1 MAFGRCADAFVGVWD
16 RFVERIYN
24 AFWNSMAGFAFGLR
38 TERAIRQ
45 EFAIFVVGLPAA
57 FIVGSSGWERMALIL
72 ALVAVLCVEFLN
84 TCVEKL
90 CDHVTP
96 ELHEQIK
103 AIKDMGSAACFCAQA
118 SCGVIWLFVAAGR
131 FWH

>member
-1 MAFGRCADAFVGVWD
+1 MD
-16 RFVERIYN
+16 RIYN

-45 EFAIFVVGLPAA
+45 EFAIFLVGLPVAVLLGTTA
-57 FIVGSSGWERMALIL
+57 WERLTLIL
-72 ALVAVLCVEFLN
+72 SIVAVLCAEFLN

-96 ELHEQIK
+96 ELHDQIK

-118 SCGVIWLFVAAGR
+118 SCGVIWLFVAASR
-131 FWH
+131 LWP

>member
-1 MAFGRCADAFVGVWD
+1 MY
-16 RFVERIYN
+16 RIYL
-24 AFWNSMAGFAFGLR
+24 AFFNSMAGFSFGLR

-45 EFAIFVVGLPAA
+45 EFALLVVAA
-57 FIVGSSGWERMALIL
+57 PLALVVATTPWERLALIL
-72 ALVAVLCVEFLN
+72 SLVAVLCVEFLN

-96 ELHEQIK
+96 ERHDEIK

-118 SCGVIWLFVAAGR
+118 AAVVIWAIVLAER
-131 FWH
+131 L